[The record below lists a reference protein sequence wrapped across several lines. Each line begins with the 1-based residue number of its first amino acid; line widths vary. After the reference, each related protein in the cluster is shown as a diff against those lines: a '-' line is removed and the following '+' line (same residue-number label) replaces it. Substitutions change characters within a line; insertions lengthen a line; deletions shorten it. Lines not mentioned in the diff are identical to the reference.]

1 VIEDYIHHEPAK
13 TGMVLAV
20 KALSAL
26 LALICIVS
34 VLKIGL

>member
-1 VIEDYIHHEPAK
+1 VIEDYVHHEAMK
-13 TGMVLAV
+13 MGSVLLV
-20 KALSAL
+20 KGLSIL